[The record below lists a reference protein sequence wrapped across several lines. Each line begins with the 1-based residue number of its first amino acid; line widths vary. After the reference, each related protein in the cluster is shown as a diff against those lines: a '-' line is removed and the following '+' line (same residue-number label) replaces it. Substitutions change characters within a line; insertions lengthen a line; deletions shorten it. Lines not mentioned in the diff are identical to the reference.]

1 MKKPKPVVAPLPT
14 LSVGVPA
21 LTEASGIRYV
31 DRDLPISA
39 VPCTIHAPV
48 HGGRIMS
55 DRAYVLINVQPGRTS
70 DVVRA
75 LSGIKQIKTIDPCWG
90 KPDIIVVVEVSDQ
103 DALTQLVLSRIHE
116 IDGVMQTD
124 THLVYQLKVSNQKAS
139 HAK

>member
-1 MKKPKPVVAPLPT
+1 MKKPKATVTPFPVSSESAR
-14 LSVGVPA
+14 A
-21 LTEASGIRYV
+21 LTQETGIRYV
-31 DRDLPISA
+31 GEDPAIPA

-48 HGGRIMS
+48 DGGRIMS

-116 IDGVMQTD
+116 IDGVLQTD
-124 THLVYQLKVSNQKAS
+124 THLVYRLKTSKVK
-139 HAK
+139 

>member
-1 MKKPKPVVAPLPT
+1 MKKKTKSAVATFPVS
-14 LSVGVPA
+14 SVGSLA
-21 LTEASGIRYV
+21 LTQEAGIRYG
-31 DRDLPISA
+31 DTDPAISA

-48 HGGRIMS
+48 DGGRIMS

-116 IDGVMQTD
+116 IEGVMQTD
-124 THLVYQLKVSNQKAS
+124 THLVYRLKAS
-139 HAK
+139 KAK

>member
-1 MKKPKPVVAPLPT
+1 MKKPKSTVTPFPV
-14 LSVGVPA
+14 LSESARA
-21 LTEASGIRYV
+21 LTQETGIRYV
-31 DRDLPISA
+31 GEDPAIPA

-48 HGGRIMS
+48 DGGRIMS

-116 IDGVMQTD
+116 IDGVLQTD
-124 THLVYQLKVSNQKAS
+124 THLVYRLKTSKVK
-139 HAK
+139 

>member
-1 MKKPKPVVAPLPT
+1 MKKPKPAVVKFPVS
-14 LSVGVPA
+14 SVGSLA
-21 LTEASGIRYV
+21 LTQETGIRYV
-31 DRDLPISA
+31 DADPAISA

-48 HGGRIMS
+48 DGGRIMS

-70 DVVRA
+70 DVIRG

-116 IDGVMQTD
+116 IDGVLQTD
-124 THLVYQLKVSNQKAS
+124 THLVYRLKAS
-139 HAK
+139 KAK

>member
-1 MKKPKPVVAPLPT
+1 MKKSKSAVPT
-14 LSVGVPA
+14 RPILSAGALA
-21 LTEASGIRYV
+21 LTEAAGIRYV
-31 DRDLPISA
+31 DHTISA

-48 HGGRIMS
+48 DGGRIMS

-116 IDGVMQTD
+116 IDGVQQTD
-124 THLVYQLKVSNQKAS
+124 THLVYRLKTSKA
-139 HAK
+139 K